1 MSILRSWMTL
11 ALFLGTLQTAAPQ
24 ADGGAH
30 PFPTRLAQAGRDRP
44 GGPTPEIGKLLPG
57 QGGRQA
63 HFLEI
68 STRGLPFMGSEE
80 AKVTLIEF
88 SDYQCFFCRRHD
100 RQVAPRI
107 VKEYVESGRVKYVF
121 ADFPLASHPGAS
133 KAAQAAHCAG
143 DQGNYWGMND
153 LLFRHPESLT
163 EGTLRAFGS
172 SLSLD
177 NQVLLDCVESGKYAQ
192 KVKDGL
198 GAGKRAGVR
207 GTPSFFFG
215 LTDQARPSI
224 RVRKT
229 LTGAHPYPA
238 FKKLIEDLLAH

>member
-1 MSILRSWMTL
+1 MRILRGWMAL
-11 ALFLGTLQTAAPQ
+11 ALFLGTAQTAAPQ
-24 ADGGAH
+24 GDH
-30 PFPTRLAQAGRDRP
+30 PLPVRLAQAGRDRP
-44 GGPTPEIGKLLPG
+44 EGGILEIGKLLPG
-57 QGGRQA
+57 QGGGQA
-63 HFLEI
+63 HFLEL
-68 STRGLPFMGSEE
+68 STRGLPSLGSET

-107 VKEYVESGRVKYVF
+107 VEEYVKSGRVKYVF

-143 DQGNYWGMND
+143 DQGKYWQMND
-153 LLFRHPESLT
+153 LLFRHPQSLNQ
-163 EGTLRAFGS
+163 GTLKAFGK
-172 SLSLD
+172 SLGLD
-177 NQVLLDCVESGKYAQ
+177 NPAFLDCVESGKYAQ
-192 KVKDGL
+192 KVRDGL
-198 GAGKRAGVR
+198 SAGKGAGVR

-215 LTDQARPSI
+215 LTDRTRPKI

-238 FKKLIEDLLAH
+238 FKGIIEELLAD

>member
-1 MSILRSWMTL
+1 MSILRVWMAL
-11 ALFLGTLQTAAPQ
+11 ALFLAIAQTAAPQ
-24 ADGGAH
+24 KDREPSPPPDRLEQAEREKPGDGISRIS
-30 PFPTRLAQAGRDRP
+30 RLLAVQPAG
-44 GGPTPEIGKLLPG
+44 
-57 QGGRQA
+57 QA

-68 STRGLPFMGSEE
+68 KTRGLPFMGSAE
-80 AKVTLIEF
+80 AKVTMIEF

-121 ADFPLASHPGAS
+121 ADFPLASHAGAS

-143 DQGNYWGMND
+143 DQGKYWEMND
-153 LLFRHPESLT
+153 LLFRHPQSLT
-163 EGTLRAFGS
+163 QTTLKAFGT
-172 SLSLD
+172 SLELD
-177 NQVLLDCVESGKYAQ
+177 NQVLLDCVDSGKYAQ
-192 KVKDGL
+192 KVRDGL
-198 GAGKRAGVR
+198 SQGKRVGVR

-215 LTDQARPSI
+215 LTDKTQPTL

-238 FKKLIEDLLAH
+238 FQRLIEELLAQ